1 MKTTVIFRKERGG
14 SIVAVMP
21 YEIADLSG
29 NMTSYSHIG
38 QHSAMSPEYLRDTA
52 PAREDEYRELLDEL
66 VNIVGYDPEIRRRI
80 DWGKY
85 SARVQETRREHTGGK
100 NEDPDKK

>member
-1 MKTTVIFRKERGG
+1 
-14 SIVAVMP
+14 MP

-29 NMTSYSHIG
+29 NMTSYAHVG
-38 QHSAMSPEYLRDTA
+38 QHSAMSPEYLRDTT

-66 VNIVGYDPEIRRRI
+66 TSIGYILEIRKRV

-85 SARVQETRREHTGGK
+85 SARVQETRRRYTDGK
-100 NEDPDKK
+100 NENPDKK

>member
-1 MKTTVIFRKERGG
+1 MKTVVIFRKERGG

-21 YEIADLSG
+21 YEIADLAG

-38 QHSAMSPEYLRDTA
+38 QHSALSPEYLRDTT
-52 PAREDEYRELLDEL
+52 PAREDEYRELLAEL
-66 VNIVGYDPEIRRRI
+66 VSIGYDPEIRRRI

-85 SARVQETRREHTGGK
+85 SGRVQETRRRYTEDEKEDQGK
-100 NEDPDKK
+100 K